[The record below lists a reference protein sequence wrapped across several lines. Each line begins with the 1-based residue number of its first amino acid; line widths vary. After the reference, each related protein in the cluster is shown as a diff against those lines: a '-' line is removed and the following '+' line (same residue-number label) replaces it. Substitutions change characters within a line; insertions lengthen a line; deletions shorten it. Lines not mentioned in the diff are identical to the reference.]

1 MERIPRR
8 QFLKNLALFLGSVF
22 IPQIFPKRISSQV
35 IQALPSKK
43 TSSRRP
49 IVSVVKGEDKKKM
62 LAKVLEPFGGITSFV
77 KSGNRV
83 VIKPN
88 AAWERTPDEA
98 ATTHPEL
105 VRGMIELCYEAG
117 AGEVTVT
124 ENTCDNFKSAFEVTG
139 MNGAVKGT
147 KAKLKAL
154 ENKSNFEQIDVP
166 QGEILKKAAVAKDIL
181 RADVFINMPI
191 AKVHTASRLT
201 LGMKNH
207 MGAIED
213 RGYFHLHGLNR
224 CIADIS
230 TVLRPNLI
238 VVDATRILL
247 TNGPKG
253 PGKVAVPNQLIAG
266 TDQVA
271 CDSFAAGLFGM
282 SGFDIGYVVEAAKRG
297 IGEIDLNK
305 IDIRRAEI
313 R

>member
-1 MERIPRR
+1 MEKIPRR
-8 QFLKNLALFLGSVF
+8 QFLKNLALFLGPVF
-22 IPQIFPKRISSQV
+22 IPQIFPKRVFSQV
-35 IQALPSKK
+35 IQVLPSEKPP
-43 TSSRRP
+43 SRRP

-62 LAKVLEPFGGITSFV
+62 LAKVLQPFGGIGNFV
-77 KSGNRV
+77 KSSNRV

-117 AGEVTVT
+117 AGEVTVV
-124 ENTCDNFKSAFEVTG
+124 ENTCDNFKSAFKVTG
-139 MNGAVKGT
+139 MNDAVKGT

-154 ENKSNFEQIDVP
+154 ENKSDFEEIDIP
-166 QGEILKKAAVAKDIL
+166 KGEILKKAAVAKNVL
-181 RADVFINMPI
+181 GADVFINMPI
-191 AKVHTASRLT
+191 AKVHSASKLT
-201 LGMKNH
+201 IGMKNH
-207 MGAIED
+207 MGAVED

-238 VVDATRILL
+238 VIDATRILL

-253 PGKVAVPNQLIAG
+253 PGKVAAPNQVIAG

-271 CDSFAAGLFGM
+271 CDSFAAGLFSM
-282 SGFDIGYVVEAAKRG
+282 SGYDVEHIVEASKRG
-297 IGEIDLNK
+297 LGEIDLNK
-305 IDIRRAEI
+305 VDIRRANL
-313 R
+313 